1 MSRPRAPVLNPH
13 HKSSKMFL
21 IYASI
26 DLFCNC
32 HFNRLFSITNHCL
45 RLTTNFV
52 MFCEPKLLFQLPG
65 FRSQGDTGELKMIP
79 PSHTPGGTRH
89 LKAVLSLRL
98 GDHKLQQI
106 VQRTLL
112 SCQSYLAP
120 GCTILLRC
128 SSAESGG
135 GAGTSRDTKQSHLSF
150 QVPPAPGP
158 RSLVK

>member
-32 HFNRLFSITNHCL
+32 HFNKLFSITNHCL
-45 RLTTNFV
+45 QRITNFV
-52 MFCEPKLLFQLPG
+52 MFWEPKLLLQLLG
-65 FRSQGDTGELKMIP
+65 FLSQGDTGELKMIP
-79 PSHTPGGTRH
+79 LSHTLGTRH

-112 SCQSYLAP
+112 NCQSYLAS

-128 SSAESGG
+128 NSAESGG

-150 QVPPAPGP
+150 QVPPSPGP
-158 RSLVK
+158 QSLVK